1 MFMWNLSHRG
11 LAGILLLAAAGLT
24 LGGCGDAASPATA
37 LAGPSDAIPSYSPA
51 IADTRG
57 QVARALS
64 VSSLQ
69 LQDARQPFLPPE
81 SASLSAAPR
90 GIFQVLLPDD
100 PSHGY
105 IVIYEFRDASAATLA
120 GHEQA
125 LYIAS
130 GPGRVQ
136 FPPDAQHL
144 IRQAGTTLVV
154 YSWSPANS
162 TDERAAA
169 IFTDLATVGT
179 GIDIPR

>member
-1 MFMWNLSHRG
+1 MFIWNLSHGG
-11 LAGILLLAAAGLT
+11 LAAILLLAAVGLSIA
-24 LGGCGDAASPATA
+24 GCGAAATRATA
-37 LAGPSDAIPSYSPA
+37 PAAPTDATPSYSAA

-57 QVARALS
+57 QVARALA
-64 VSSLQ
+64 VNSLQ

-81 SASLSAAPR
+81 SASLAAAPR

-100 PSHGY
+100 PSHGF
-105 IVIYEFRDASAATLA
+105 IVIYEFRDASAAALA

-136 FPPDAQHL
+136 FPPDTQHL

-169 IFTDLATVGT
+169 IFTDLGTVGT

>member
-1 MFMWNLSHRG
+1 VAAGVTGR
-11 LAGILLLAAAGLT
+11 LASVVLFVALAGLT
-24 LGGCGDAASPATA
+24 LGGCGAAATRATPAAPT
-37 LAGPSDAIPSYSPA
+37 DVVPSYSPA

-57 QVARALS
+57 QVARALA

-81 SASLSAAPR
+81 SPSLAAAPR

-100 PSHGY
+100 PSHGF
-105 IVIYEFRDASAATLA
+105 IVIYEFRDAAAAALA

-136 FPPDAQHL
+136 FPLDTQSL

-154 YSWSPANS
+154 YNWSPANS
-162 TDERAAA
+162 TDVRAAA
-169 IFTDLATVGT
+169 IFTDLGTVGT